1 MNTEQWTY
9 VQEQANE
16 HVHLKCTRTWTW
28 SFYISTMYE
37 YMNIGQM
44 YRNVYTKM
52 LKIIFYEHEHVNEH
66 VQLYMNMYTNT
77 FVNMSIYRYTNM
89 YIYMVYMLCS
99 FSFRFDSLRCE
110 KCCIQSTTANTRCPP
125 VGVPMPEFRARER
138 MPPESWVVGWGGVP
152 HLTVPHSAYC

>member
-1 MNTEQWTY
+1 
-9 VQEQANE
+9 
-16 HVHLKCTRTWTW
+16 
-28 SFYISTMYE
+28 MYE

-110 KCCIQSTTANTRCPP
+110 KCCIQSTTANTRCLQS
-125 VGVPMPEFRARER
+125 EFQCRNSERER
-138 MPPESWVVGWGGVP
+138 ERECRRSPEWWGGGAP